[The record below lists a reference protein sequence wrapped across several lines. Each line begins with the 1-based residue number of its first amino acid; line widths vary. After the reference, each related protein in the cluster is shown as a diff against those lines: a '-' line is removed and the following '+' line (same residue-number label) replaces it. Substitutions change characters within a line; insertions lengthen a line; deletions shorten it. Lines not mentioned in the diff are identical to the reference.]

1 MYNERSV
8 VLPASTSEA
17 SAVLGEAAERGVT
30 IVPRGAGLGW
40 IPLDGDVIVDMSRM
54 DQVTEHAA
62 GDLVAR
68 IQAGATMGHV
78 ARVLADAGQRL
89 ALDVPGGVTVGGM
102 IATGLAGPLRFR
114 YGSPRDLLIGITVV
128 RPDGVVAHSGGKVVK
143 NVAGYDLGKLF
154 AGSHGTLGL
163 ITEATFRLHPLPQAV
178 AYLTARPERGGLAA
192 TVIMAANSPLQPS
205 AVELGPDGAVCVL
218 LEGTASGVEERVKQ
232 MAELLGSAEVPAEVP
247 VQVSPAPPSWWGK
260 LPDPVGT
267 VVRVTFWLA
276 RLGDV
281 LGAIASAGVPC
292 EVGGSA
298 GAGMLY
304 VCLDSGTDV
313 GPLVSAV
320 RAAAG
325 DRGTVVVLTD
335 PPGFTDPLMR
345 AVRDQFDPGH
355 RMGGRGLCRSRRRC
369 ER

>member
-1 MYNERSV
+1 MDVERSV
-8 VLPASTSEA
+8 VLPASTEEA
-17 SAVLGEAAERGVT
+17 SAVLGEAAELGRTV
-30 IVPRGAGLGW
+30 VPRGAGLGW
-40 IPLDGDVIVDMSRM
+40 VPLDGDLIVDMRRM

-78 ARVLADAGQRL
+78 ARVLAQAGQRL
-89 ALDVPGGVTVGGM
+89 ALDVPPEVTVGGM

-128 RPDGVVAHSGGKVVK
+128 RPDGAVARSGGKVVK

-154 AGSHGTLGL
+154 AGSRGTLGL
-163 ITEATFRLHPLPQAV
+163 IAEATFRLHPLPRAV
-178 AYLTARPERGGLAA
+178 AYVTARAGVSGAA
-192 TVIMAANSPLQPS
+192 EAVVAAANSPLQPS
-205 AVELGPDGAVCVL
+205 AVELGSDFSVAVL
-218 LEGTASGVEERVKQ
+218 LEGTAAGVTERAKQ
-232 MAELLGSAEVPAEVP
+232 MADVLGSAD
-247 VQVSPAPPSWWGK
+247 VSSEPPTWWGT

-281 LGAIASAGVPC
+281 LRAIADAGVPC
-292 EVGGSA
+292 EVSGSA
-298 GAGMLY
+298 GAGLLY
-304 VCLDSGTDV
+304 LCLDEGADA

-320 RAAAG
+320 RAAVG
-325 DRGTVVVLTD
+325 DRGSVVVLTD
-335 PPGFTDPLMR
+335 PPRFEDPLMR

-355 RMGGRGLCRSRRRC
+355 RMGGVA
-369 ER
+369 